1 MKLKLKSMKRIILN
15 ATLIFSVLLITSFSV
30 NAQIKKSFRGNWSF
44 DAPSA
49 PPGFE
54 TGVVTITKDSVLT
67 KYPNDHR
74 LLPCS
79 SLSFRNDTLTFIFNP
94 AVDVTIKLTAENKTK
109 LTGKATWSS
118 DESVITL
125 TKIQTTKTKKTK

>member
-1 MKLKLKSMKRIILN
+1 MKPTILKL
-15 ATLIFSVLLITSFSV
+15 TLIFSVLLITAFSV
-30 NAQIKKSFRGNWSF
+30 NAQIKKNFRGNWNF

-54 TGVVTITKDSVLT
+54 EGVMTITKDSVLT
-67 KYPNDHR
+67 KYPNDSR
-74 LLPCS
+74 LLPSS
-79 SLSFRNDTLTFIFNP
+79 SLSFSNNTLKFIFNP
-94 AVDVTIKLTAENKTK
+94 AVDVTITLTAENKTK

-125 TKIQTTKTKKTK
+125 TKIEAAKNKTSKQK